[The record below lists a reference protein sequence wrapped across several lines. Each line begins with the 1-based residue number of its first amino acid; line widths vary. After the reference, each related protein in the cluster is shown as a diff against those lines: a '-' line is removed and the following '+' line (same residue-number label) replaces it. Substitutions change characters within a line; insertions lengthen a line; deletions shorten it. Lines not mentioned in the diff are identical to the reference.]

1 MQSEFRRTIEEKLV
15 PLALDPIVGALA
27 LAIATALYFSQ
38 EKGSEQTFH
47 NVAEELSFSFG
58 KPNG

>member
-1 MQSEFRRTIEEKLV
+1 ML
-15 PLALDPIVGALA
+15 LALDPIVGALA
-27 LAIATALYFSQ
+27 LAIATALCFSQ